1 MPRKKSVS
9 GRRKKPSMVNR
20 INLQIKRINKQI
32 KRLERSGDF
41 GTYKSRELIDFVK
54 RMPELQM
61 KKSKSSKR
69 HRVQFKAVQ
78 TPTVGS
84 LRLISKKFDEIIK
97 SRVFSVIGI
106 RRMRKEI
113 RKKVTKTLSEQL
125 GRELTKKEVDQ
136 FYEIVQYKETEILD
150 KISPSDFYQLV
161 EVAKDQGADEDTWV
175 SILNNY
181 VTINNEYIREQ
192 AKELYYKFVA

>member
-61 KKSKSSKR
+61 KKSKASKR
-69 HRVQFKAVQ
+69 HRVQFEAVQ

-161 EVAKDQGADEDTWV
+161 EVAKDQGGDEETWV

>member
-1 MPRKKSVS
+1 
-9 GRRKKPSMVNR
+9 MVNR

-61 KKSKSSKR
+61 KKSKASKR
-69 HRVQFKAVQ
+69 HSVQFKAVQ

-125 GRELTKKEVDQ
+125 GRELTKKEVDL

-161 EVAKDQGADEDTWV
+161 EVAKDQWADEDTWL